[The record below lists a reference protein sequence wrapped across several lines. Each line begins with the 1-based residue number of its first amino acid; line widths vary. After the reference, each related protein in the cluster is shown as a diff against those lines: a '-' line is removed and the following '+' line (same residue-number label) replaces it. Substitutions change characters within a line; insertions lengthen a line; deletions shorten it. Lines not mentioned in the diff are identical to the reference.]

1 MKIKEKLP
9 NSHYL
14 TELGFNEDSLEN
26 SLDIVY
32 IKNLKG
38 KTVIG
43 ICDDELFDPQEIII
57 DISMGVLN
65 IKACRS
71 DNIVHTIDYDQV
83 RSAVLKKMK
92 NHSYKLL
99 ESFAEELANLILDNF
114 NAHWVKINVAKPKKY
129 YNVDSVGIIIER
141 SKVPK
146 RQNNFFNKTQHILRV
161 IGAGHFPKN

>member
-1 MKIKEKLP
+1 
-9 NSHYL
+9 
-14 TELGFNEDSLEN
+14 
-26 SLDIVY
+26 
-32 IKNLKG
+32 
-38 KTVIG
+38 
-43 ICDDELFDPQEIII
+43 
-57 DISMGVLN
+57 
-65 IKACRS
+65 
-71 DNIVHTIDYDQV
+71 
-83 RSAVLKKMK
+83 MK